1 MNNRPVEIEGKK
13 YSAFESEL
21 GNLKLI
27 VIKAKRGYIACS
39 YINKDTAEKVG
50 DVAGFVS
57 GVKCVDD
64 MLRAK
69 LRDTTTWAE
78 DMGLREGM
86 SVKKALEILDTP
98 QPP

>member
-1 MNNRPVEIEGKK
+1 MIRSLEFEGRK
-13 YSAFESEL
+13 YAAFESEL

-39 YINKDTAEKVG
+39 YINRETAQKVG

-57 GVKCVDD
+57 GVSSVDD

-69 LRDTTTWAE
+69 IRTTTSWAE
-78 DMGLREGM
+78 DVGLREGM
-86 SVKKALEILDTP
+86 SVKKALEILGNEI
-98 QPP
+98 